1 MSDQKNLNAPL
12 PQQVAMLSE
21 ILNTVGAFIYAKDL
35 AGRYTYANQ
44 LVLDL
49 FGQTQEQVIGKDD
62 SHFFDLALN
71 KGLTDNDQRVMQQG
85 QVVEVEESNILKST
99 GELRIYQ
106 TVKKPLYDTN
116 GNIIGMCGVSTD
128 ITERKRLENLVKEQN
143 QLLDVVLNNVDAH
156 IYMKDNHRTFKYVNS
171 HVAKLFGLPA
181 KEIIGKKE
189 TEILPDDVAE
199 HFYQSDKKVFE
210 TGKRQRIE
218 ETVIDDDGN
227 LHHYLSVK
235 IPFKKEG
242 QEPVLI
248 GFSTEV
254 TELFKLK
261 EEFKKQAN
269 TDPLTGLYNR
279 RYFVEHAE
287 REFKRAQRNG
297 QPLAVISLDI
307 DHFKN
312 INDKYGHPVGDQV
325 LIEVSKNLLPNLR
338 SEDVLARIGGEEF
351 AIVLPETDLDKATV
365 IAERIRRQQEEI
377 CLTGN
382 WSGEIKV
389 FVSVGVA
396 VKESSDSDFDSLF
409 SRSDQA
415 LYNAKNNGRNQV
427 YCCSK

>member
-1 MSDQKNLNAPL
+1 MTDKICLNTSLA
-12 PQQVAMLSE
+12 QQVSTLSE
-21 ILNTVGAFIYAKDL
+21 ILNTVGAFIYVKDL
-35 AGRYTYANQ
+35 DGRYTYANQ

-49 FGQTQEQVIGKDD
+49 FGKTNEQVIGKDD
-62 SHFFDLALN
+62 SNFFDSETYRALME
-71 KGLTDNDQRVMQQG
+71 NDQFVMRQG
-85 QVVEVEESNILKST
+85 KVVEVEESNILKSS
-99 GELRIYQ
+99 GELFIYH
-106 TVKKPLYDTN
+106 TVKKPLYDDA

-128 ITERKRLENLVKEQN
+128 ITERKRLEGLVKEQN

-156 IYMKDNHRTFKYVNS
+156 IYMKDNKRTFKYVNTR
-171 HVAKLFGLPA
+171 VAKLFGLPA

-189 TEILPDDVAE
+189 TEILPADVAE
-199 HFYQSDKKVFE
+199 HFYQSDKKLFE
-210 TGKRQRIE
+210 TGKRQQIE
-218 ETVIDDDGN
+218 ETVVDEDGN

-235 IPFKKEG
+235 IPLKKDGED
-242 QEPVLI
+242 PVLI

-312 INDKYGHPVGDQV
+312 VNDKYGHPVGDQV
-325 LIEVSKNLLPNLR
+325 LIEVSKNLLPALR

-351 AIVLPETDLDKATV
+351 AIVLPETDMKEALI
-365 IAERIRRQQEEI
+365 IAERIRQQQEQI
-377 CLTGN
+377 SLIGD
-382 WSGEIKV
+382 WSGEV
-389 FVSVGVA
+389 NVRVSVGVA
-396 VKESSDSDFDSLF
+396 IKQESDNDFDALF

-415 LYNAKNNGRNQV
+415 LYTAKNNGRNQV
-427 YCCSK
+427 YCYH